1 MNGWQEIIV
10 SIFGITALSLFVLS
24 YYQSRYKDNA
34 YGSFYPLNIIGAF
47 VWGDGVVFGVFW
59 FVVSSIVIIREDWIL
74 FLLILSLFWLIRSG
88 GEAIYQLLQQFSEK
102 KRNSLDNYPRLM
114 KVFHNDSI
122 WFVYQI
128 YWQCIS
134 VVTLLFS
141 LYFAT
146 LWIRTI

>member
-1 MNGWQEIIV
+1 MNGWQQILV
-10 SIFGITALSLFVLS
+10 SVFGITALSLFALS
-24 YYQSRYKDNA
+24 FYQSKYKKNA

-59 FVVSSIVIIREDWIL
+59 TLVSLIIMLRDDWIL
-74 FLLILSLFWLIRSG
+74 FLLTLSLFWLVRSV

-102 KRNSLDNYPRLM
+102 KRNSLDNYPRLL
-114 KVFHNDSI
+114 KVFHNDSV

-128 YWQCIS
+128 YWQCIT
-134 VVTLLFS
+134 VATLLLS
-141 LYFAT
+141 IYFAT